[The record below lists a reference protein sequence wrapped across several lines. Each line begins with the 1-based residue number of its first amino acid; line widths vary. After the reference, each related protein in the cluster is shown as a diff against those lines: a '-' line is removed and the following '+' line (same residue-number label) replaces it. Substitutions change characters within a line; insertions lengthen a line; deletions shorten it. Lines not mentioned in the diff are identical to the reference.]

1 MKRKILLAVALVFLV
16 SAAAAQPANST
27 SEVKPGLTPG
37 SFLYPVENFV
47 ESLEVRM
54 AGLVGGPDLK
64 AKAIA
69 NNAEERLAEAR
80 ELSERNRTEKA
91 SEMVEKYSE
100 AMNRSRELA
109 SRGEDEKL
117 KQKLDNVTARNVKT
131 LEEVKKKVP
140 EEARKGIQNAIDQSK
155 RKKAPGIEKPGATPA
170 PENPPGKVKPRKPET
185 PSQGK
190 PDRKV
195 PGNLTEGPEA
205 ENRSAPIPGNETP
218 GNVTPGNSGNATG
231 SEIPENRRPG
241 MDGEPATPRED
252 EEGSTG
258 NPHENSSE
266 SGNGSSSP
274 AEKFL
279 SNYEDTGSEVDEEAE
294 VDQEEEK
301 ISGGR

>member
-1 MKRKILLAVALVFLV
+1 MKRKILLAAALVFLV

-27 SEVKPGLTPG
+27 SEVKPGLEPG

-47 ESLEVRM
+47 ESIEVRM

-80 ELSERNRTEKA
+80 ELSESNRTEKA

-131 LEEVKKKVP
+131 LKGVKKKVP
-140 EEARKGIQNAIDQSK
+140 EEARKGIKNAIEQSK
-155 RKKAPGIEKPGATPA
+155 RNKAPGIEKPGAPSG
-170 PENPPGKVKPRKPET
+170 PENSPGKVKPGKSDT
-185 PSQGK
+185 PSQEK
-190 PDRKV
+190 PDRDV
-195 PGNLTEGPEA
+195 PGNLTEGSEA
-205 ENRSAPIPGNETP
+205 GKGSAPITGNETP
-218 GNVTPGNSGNATG
+218 GNETPKNSGNSAG
-231 SEIPENRRPG
+231 SEIAENGSPS
-241 MDGEPATPRED
+241 MDEEPATPGED

-266 SGNGSSSP
+266 SGNSSSSP

-294 VDQEEEK
+294 IDQEEGK

>member
-1 MKRKILLAVALVFLV
+1 MKRKILLAVALVFAV

-47 ESLEVRM
+47 ESLEVRI

-80 ELSERNRTEKA
+80 ELSESNRTEKA

-100 AMNRSRELA
+100 AMNRARELA
-109 SRGEDEKL
+109 SRGKDEEL
-117 KQKLDNVTARNVKT
+117 KQKLDNVTSRNVKT

-140 EEARKGIQNAIDQSK
+140 VEARKGIQNAIDQSK
-155 RKKAPGIEKPGATPA
+155 RKNTPGKGKPGSTPA
-170 PENPPGKVKPRKPET
+170 PENPSGELNQGKPET
-185 PSQGK
+185 PSQGR
-190 PDRKV
+190 PERNV

-205 ENRSAPIPGNETP
+205 GNGSFPIHGNETP
-218 GNVTPGNSGNATG
+218 GNVTPGNPGNATG
-231 SEIPENRRPG
+231 SEIPENGSPG
-241 MDGEPATPRED
+241 MDEEPATPGED

-266 SGNGSSSP
+266 SGNDSSSP

-294 VDQEEEK
+294 VDQGEEK